1 MSNKRRG
8 LGRGLDSFISESSFV
23 QEMIEDRDNSYTF
36 LKIDQIEANPNQ
48 PRTQFDKKSLEDLS
62 ESITEVGVLQ
72 PILVQKVADKY
83 EVVAGER
90 RLRAAQMAGLEEI
103 PSVIVN
109 LSEEDLSRIAI
120 IENVQREDLNPMEES
135 QAYHEL
141 QQRFGYTQEQ
151 LSEQIGKS
159 RPYIANLLRLQKL
172 PNQIQ
177 ALIRDGK
184 INISQAKILL
194 SIKDEKEQLKRA
206 LEISELGSTV
216 RETQRKV
223 SRRNVKTDPY
233 MESLENQLMDRLG
246 TKVQI
251 KNTGRKRKLTIDYYS
266 DEDLDRI
273 LTIIMGGIGFES

>member
-72 PILVQKVADKY
+72 PILVQKVGDKY

-273 LTIIMGGIGFES
+273 LTIIMGGNGFES